1 MRTTSADHTS
11 QSHLWIASAL
21 GSHAPSRAVTGVLQK
36 RPLFSNGPPM
46 IDVRIVCT
54 HDAVKLAETL
64 MRLLAAED
72 HQVRVSYGRHSVEE
86 LEAAAAESDAVL
98 LVWSLDAPSAHY
110 MLQWASRI
118 HPDRLIEI
126 ARAPNWPRIEGRRS
140 PVIDFS
146 SWRGERGGR
155 AWNALVERLRVV
167 QRTLEPKGPPPRRAA
182 MALGLVSAVAVGGAF
197 IERVHDAFELPAAP
211 QNESIVATAP
221 QAASPNEGMGGPLQ
235 AVEPASVEDI
245 ALRVHSIGPRA
256 QHLQIPADLVLN
268 EANAIPDITIE
279 RERSLLRRIG
289 SVALS
294 LRDAALGDGDAQTA
308 PHQEAS
314 IR

>member
-1 MRTTSADHTS
+1 MRTTSTSHTS
-11 QSHLWIASAL
+11 QSHLWIASVL
-21 GSHAPSRAVTGVLQK
+21 GADAPSHDVTGVLQK
-36 RPLFSNGPPM
+36 RPLFSNGLPM

-72 HQVRVSYGRHSVEE
+72 HQVRLSYGRHS
-86 LEAAAAESDAVL
+86 LEDLNDAAESDAVL

-118 HPDRLIEI
+118 QPDRLIEI
-126 ARAPNWPRIEGRRS
+126 ARAPNWPRIEGRRA

-197 IERVHDAFELPAAP
+197 IERVHDAFDLTPAP
-211 QNESIVATAP
+211 PPNESVIATAP
-221 QAASPNEGMGGPLQ
+221 EAAAPREGMGGPLQ
-235 AVEPASVEDI
+235 TIEPASIEDA
-245 ALRVHSIGPRA
+245 ALRVRSVGPRA
-256 QHLQIPADLVLN
+256 QHLQLPADLVLN
-268 EANAIPDITIE
+268 DANAIPDITIE
-279 RERSLLRRIG
+279 HERSLLQRIG

-294 LRDAALGDGDAQTA
+294 LRDAALGDGAAQDGS
-308 PHQEAS
+308 HQEAS
-314 IR
+314 NQ